1 MSSLYQLFENSAEKY
16 SDRVA
21 LVHQS
26 HAITY
31 RLLDDSVKRLANGFK
46 SLGLSKGDRLAVM
59 LPNIPHFTITFFAAL
74 KLGITLIPISIYYKA
89 DEIHHQLED
98 AEARGIIF
106 FEKFRDDV
114 QRAVVDLESCQQCI
128 VLGRDVDAG
137 EHSLLTL
144 IEKNSCLNDEIL
156 IDGDDTALI
165 VYTAGSVG
173 RLRGAEIS
181 HNNLKAN
188 VHSCRHFLDLNSED
202 KVIGI
207 IPFYH
212 PLGFTL
218 IQNTFLSAG
227 ASIFLKTKIEAED
240 IFNTIESEKITYMV
254 GVPSTYRELLKADP
268 ERKRDLS
275 SISACLS
282 SGDAMDQET
291 MTIIEED
298 YKVQLLEGYGL
309 TEASPMVSFNNQNG
323 IHRAGSLGLPL
334 SGVDMKIVDESGKE
348 VIPGQV
354 GEIIVKGPNVMK
366 GYLNRPEATKEA
378 LQDDWLYTGDMA
390 RLDESGYGFIVV
402 RKKNVIVK
410 SGFNVYPR
418 EVEKFL
424 LAYPKIKEAAVV
436 GIPDDVHGE
445 TIHACIV
452 LKEGESIVSDEIDN
466 YNKTRMAAYKCPSTY
481 HFYESLPKGPTGRV
495 LRDKLRKDLKD
506 QLNAEKQ
513 V

>member
-1 MSSLYQLFENSAEKY
+1 MSHLYQLLEESAKKY
-16 SDRVA
+16 PDQIA
-21 LVHQS
+21 LFHQAHKIS
-26 HAITY
+26 Y
-31 RLLDDSVKRLANGFK
+31 RMLNDSVNRMA
-46 SLGLSKGDRLAVM
+46 LGLLKLGLGQGDRLAVM
-59 LPNIPHFTITFFAAL
+59 LPNIPHFTITFFAAM
-74 KLGITLIPISIYYKA
+74 KLGITLVPISIYYKA

-98 AEARGIIF
+98 SEIKGIVF

-114 QRAVVDLESCQQCI
+114 HRAVVDLESCQQCI
-128 VLGRDVDAG
+128 VLGRQVDEG
-137 EHSLLTL
+137 ENSLLSL
-144 IEKNSCLNDEIL
+144 IEKSSALEAEVE

-173 RLRGAEIS
+173 RLRGAELT
-181 HNNLKAN
+181 HNNLLAN
-188 VHSCRHFLDLNSED
+188 VKSCFEFLNLTSED
-202 KVIGI
+202 KVIGVT
-207 IPFYH
+207 PFFH
-212 PLGFTL
+212 PLGFSL
-218 IQNTFLSAG
+218 IQNTFISAG
-227 ASIFLKTKIEAED
+227 ASVFLQTKLHPEDILDTIEAH
-240 IFNTIESEKITYMV
+240 KITYMV

-268 ERKRDLS
+268 ERKRDFS
-275 SISACLS
+275 SISALLS

-291 MTIIEED
+291 INVYEEE

-309 TEASPMVSFNNQNG
+309 TEASPMVSFNKKNG
-323 IHRAGSLGLPL
+323 IHRAGSIGLPL
-334 SGVDMKIVDESGKE
+334 LGVDMRIVDDSGAE
-348 VIPGQV
+348 VMPGQV

-378 LQDDWLYTGDMA
+378 LHDGWFYTGDMA
-390 RLDESGYGFIVV
+390 RLDESGYAFIVV

-424 LAYPKIKEAAVV
+424 LGYPKIKEAAVI
-436 GIPDDVHGE
+436 GIPDDIHGE

-452 LKEGESIVSDEIDN
+452 LKEGETVVDHEIDN
-466 YNKTRMAAYKCPSTY
+466 YNKSRMAAYKCPSVL

-495 LRDKLRKDLKD
+495 SRDKLRKDLND